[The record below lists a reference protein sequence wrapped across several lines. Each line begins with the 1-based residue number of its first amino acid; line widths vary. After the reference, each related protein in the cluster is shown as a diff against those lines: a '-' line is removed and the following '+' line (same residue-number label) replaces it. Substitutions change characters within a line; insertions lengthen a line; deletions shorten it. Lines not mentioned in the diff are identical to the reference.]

1 MLSQRSEAMSRKAK
15 VPDDE
20 KKTWCKPRIDL
31 ANLGYNYWKK
41 PNDSLMRNT
50 LVFIDHKQHQERNE
64 YDQHQVW
71 LSLGMIMH
79 SFPLKSLQKQL
90 ADPSIQ

>member
-1 MLSQRSEAMSRKAK
+1 MSRKAK

-41 PNDSLMRNT
+41 PNDSLMRNP
-50 LVFIDHKQHQERNE
+50 LVFIDHKQHREGNG
-64 YDQHQVW
+64 YDQHQVR
-71 LSLGMIMH
+71 LSSGMIIRERF
-79 SFPLKSLQKQL
+79 SKRVF
-90 ADPSIQ
+90 IGFRFNR